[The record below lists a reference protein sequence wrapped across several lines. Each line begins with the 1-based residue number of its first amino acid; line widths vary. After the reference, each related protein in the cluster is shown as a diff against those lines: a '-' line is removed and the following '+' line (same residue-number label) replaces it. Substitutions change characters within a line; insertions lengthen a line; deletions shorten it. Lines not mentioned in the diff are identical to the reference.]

1 MNPQLQKQIGV
12 GALAGI
18 VVAGLIYFLLGGKR
32 TDLEAIR
39 TDVNTL
45 QAEVDKG
52 KLLKANY
59 EKLREEVAKQ
69 DKRIEELIKIMPSDA
84 DYGEIPYRIKK
95 LADDAGIDQ
104 VAFALKP
111 ERKDAYYTEKPVE
124 FEFRVGYH
132 SFGQFASLVSGYDK
146 IINIS
151 NIEFTRRTDNR
162 SVYPASLKCTISAFV
177 YNPEP
182 PPAEPAKKPAPAP
195 ASAPKGGAKED

>member
-1 MNPQLQKQIGV
+1 MDPQLQKQIGV

-18 VVAGLIYFLLGGKR
+18 VLTALVYFLLGGKR
-32 TDLEAIR
+32 TELEG
-39 TDVNTL
+39 VNANIKTL

-69 DKRIEELIKIMPSDA
+69 DKRIEELIKILPSET

-95 LADDAGIDQ
+95 IADDAGIDQ
-104 VAFALKP
+104 VSFSLRP
-111 ERKDAYYTEKPVE
+111 ERKDTYYTEKPVE

-132 SFGQFASLVSGYDK
+132 SFGQFASLISGYDK
-146 IINIS
+146 IINVS
-151 NIEFTRRTDNR
+151 NIEFTRKTDNR
-162 SVYPASLKCTISAFV
+162 SVYPASLKCTISAFI

-182 PPAEPAKKPAPAP
+182 PPAEPVKTPTTAPPAKAG
-195 ASAPKGGAKED
+195 SKED

>member
-1 MNPQLQKQIGV
+1 MDPQLQKQIGV

-18 VVAGLIYFLLGGKR
+18 VLTALVYFLLGGKR
-32 TDLEAIR
+32 TELEG
-39 TDVNTL
+39 VNANIKTL

-69 DKRIEELIKIMPSDA
+69 DKRIEELIKILPSET

-95 LADDAGIDQ
+95 IADDAGIDQ
-104 VAFALKP
+104 VSFSLRP
-111 ERKDAYYTEKPVE
+111 ERKDTYYTEKPVE

-132 SFGQFASLVSGYDK
+132 SFGQFASLISGYDK
-146 IINIS
+146 IINVS
-151 NIEFTRRTDNR
+151 NIEFTRKTDNR
-162 SVYPASLKCTISAFV
+162 SVYPASLKCTISAFI

-182 PPAEPAKKPAPAP
+182 PPAEPVKKPATAPPAK
-195 ASAPKGGAKED
+195 AGSKED

>member
-18 VVAGLIYFLLGGKR
+18 ILAGLVYFLLGGKR
-32 TDLEAIR
+32 SELES
-39 TDVNTL
+39 VNAEVKTL

-52 KLLKANY
+52 KLLKASY
-59 EKLREEVAKQ
+59 EKLREEVARQ
-69 DKRIEELIKIMPSDA
+69 DKRIEELVKIMPSEA

-104 VAFALKP
+104 VSFALKP
-111 ERKDAYYTEKPVE
+111 EHKTTYYTEKPVE

-132 SFGQFASLVSGYDK
+132 SFGQFASLISGYDK
-146 IINIS
+146 IINVS
-151 NIEFTRRTDNR
+151 NIEFNRKTDVR
-162 SVYPASLKCTISAFV
+162 SIYPATVKCTISAFV

-182 PPAEPAKKPAPAP
+182 PPAEPAPKPAAPAP
-195 ASAPKGGAKED
+195 RPNPKED

>member
-18 VVAGLIYFLLGGKR
+18 ILAGLVYFLLGGKR
-32 TDLEAIR
+32 SELEVVN
-39 TDVNTL
+39 TDVQTL
-45 QAEVDKG
+45 QADVDKG
-52 KLLKANY
+52 KLLKASY

-69 DKRIEELIKIMPSDA
+69 DKRIEELIKIMPSET

-95 LADDAGIDQ
+95 IADDAGIDQ
-104 VAFALKP
+104 VSFSLKP
-111 ERKDAYYTEKPVE
+111 ERKDTYYTEKPVE

-132 SFGQFASLVSGYDK
+132 SFGQFASLVSGYEK

-151 NIEFTRRTDNR
+151 NIEFTRKTDDR
-162 SVYPASLKCTISAFV
+162 SVYPAAIKCTISAFI

-182 PPAEPAKKPAPAP
+182 PPVEPARKPAA
-195 ASAPKGGAKED
+195 AAPKSGGKDD

>member
-18 VVAGLIYFLLGGKR
+18 VLAALVYFLLGGKR
-32 TDLEAIR
+32 TELEGINA
-39 TDVNTL
+39 DVKTI

-52 KLLKANY
+52 KLLKASY

-69 DKRIEELIKIMPSDA
+69 DKRIEELIKIMPSETDS
-84 DYGEIPYRIKK
+84 GEIPYRIKK
-95 LADDAGIDQ
+95 IADDAGIDQ
-104 VAFALKP
+104 VSFSVKP
-111 ERKDAYYTEKPVE
+111 DRKDVYYTEKPVE

-151 NIEFTRRTDNR
+151 NIEFTRKTDNR
-162 SVYPASLKCTISAFV
+162 SVYPAAVKCTISAFV

-182 PPAEPAKKPAPAP
+182 PPAEPVKKPAAGPAP
-195 ASAPKGGAKED
+195 KAGTKED

>member
-18 VVAGLIYFLLGGKR
+18 VLAGLVYFLLGGKR

-39 TDVNTL
+39 TENKTL
-45 QAEVDKG
+45 QADVDKG
-52 KLLKANY
+52 KLLKQSY

-69 DKRIEELIKIMPSDA
+69 DKRIEELIKIMPSET

-95 LADDAGIDQ
+95 IADDAGIDQ
-104 VAFALKP
+104 VSFSLKP

-146 IINIS
+146 IVNIS
-151 NIEFTRRTDNR
+151 NIEFARKTDNR
-162 SVYPASLKCTISAFV
+162 SVYPATVRCTISAFI

-182 PPAEPAKKPAPAP
+182 AAEPSAKKPAPAP
-195 ASAPKGGAKED
+195 AAKPGAEKD

>member
-12 GALAGI
+12 GAVAGI
-18 VVAGLIYFLLGGKR
+18 VLAGLVYFLLGGKR
-32 TDLEAIR
+32 SELETTR
-39 TDVNTL
+39 TEVKSL

-52 KLLKANY
+52 RLLKASY
-59 EKLREEVAKQ
+59 EKLRDEVAKQ
-69 DKRIEELIKIMPSDA
+69 DKRIEELIKIMPSEA

-104 VAFALKP
+104 VSFALKP

-132 SFGQFASLVSGYDK
+132 TFGQFTSLVSGYDK
-146 IINIS
+146 IINVS
-151 NIEFTRRTDNR
+151 NIEFNRKTDKG
-162 SVYPASLKCTISAFV
+162 SVYPATVKCTVSAFI

-182 PPAEPAKKPAPAP
+182 PPAAPAKAP
-195 ASAPKGGAKED
+195 ASAPAPAKGGAKED

>member
-12 GALAGI
+12 GALVGI
-18 VVAGLIYFLLGGKR
+18 VLAGLVYFLLGGKR

-39 TDVNTL
+39 TENKTL
-45 QAEVDKG
+45 QADVDKG
-52 KLLKANY
+52 KLLKQSY

-69 DKRIEELIKIMPSDA
+69 DKRIEELIKIMPSET

-95 LADDAGIDQ
+95 IADDAGIDQ
-104 VAFALKP
+104 VSFSLKP

-124 FEFRVGYH
+124 FEFRVGFH

-146 IINIS
+146 IVNIS
-151 NIEFTRRTDNR
+151 NIEFARKTDNR
-162 SVYPASLKCTISAFV
+162 SVYPASVKCTISAFI

-182 PPAEPAKKPAPAP
+182 APVAEPPVKKPAPP
-195 ASAPKGGAKED
+195 ASKPGAEKD

>member
-12 GALAGI
+12 GALVGI
-18 VVAGLIYFLLGGKR
+18 VLAGLVYFLLQGKR
-32 TDLEAIR
+32 TELEAINASVK
-39 TDVNTL
+39 TI
-45 QAEVDKG
+45 QAEVDQG
-52 KLLKANY
+52 KLLKASY

-69 DKRIEELIKIMPSDA
+69 DKRIEELIKTMPTEA

-95 LADDAGIDQ
+95 IADDAGIDQ

-132 SFGQFASLVSGYDK
+132 SFGQFASLISGYDK

-151 NIEFTRRTDNR
+151 NIEFTRKTDNR
-162 SVYPASLKCTISAFV
+162 SVYPATVKCTISAFI

-182 PPAEPAKKPAPAP
+182 PPAPEPVQKPV
-195 ASAPKGGAKED
+195 ASAPKAGAKED

>member
-12 GALAGI
+12 GALVGI
-18 VVAGLIYFLLGGKR
+18 VLAGLIYFMLGGKR
-32 TDLEAIR
+32 GELETILV
-39 TDVNTL
+39 DVNTL

-69 DKRIEELIKIMPSDA
+69 DKRIDELIKIMPSDA

-95 LADDAGIDQ
+95 IADDAGIDQ

-111 ERKDAYYTEKPVE
+111 ERKDTYYTEKPVE

-146 IINIS
+146 IINVS
-151 NIEFTRRTDNR
+151 NIEFTRKTDNR
-162 SVYPASLKCTISAFV
+162 SVYPATVKCTVSAFI

-182 PPAEPAKKPAPAP
+182 PPAESAQKPSQAA
-195 ASAPKGGAKED
+195 APKGGAKED

>member
-18 VVAGLIYFLLGGKR
+18 VLAGLVYFLLGGKR

-39 TDVNTL
+39 TENKTL
-45 QAEVDKG
+45 QADVDKG
-52 KLLKANY
+52 KLLKQSY

-69 DKRIEELIKIMPSDA
+69 DKRIEELIKIMPSEA

-95 LADDAGIDQ
+95 IADDAGIDQ
-104 VAFALKP
+104 VSFSLKP

-124 FEFRVGYH
+124 FEFRVGFH
-132 SFGQFASLVSGYDK
+132 SFGQFASLVSGYEK

-151 NIEFTRRTDNR
+151 NIEFARKVDNR
-162 SVYPASLKCTISAFV
+162 SVYPATVKCTISAFI

-182 PPAEPAKKPAPAP
+182 APVAEPPAKKPAPA
-195 ASAPKGGAKED
+195 AKSGAEKD

>member
-12 GALAGI
+12 GALVGI
-18 VVAGLIYFLLGGKR
+18 VLAGLVYFLLGGKR
-32 TDLEAIR
+32 SDLEATNESVKI
-39 TDVNTL
+39 L

-52 KLLKANY
+52 KLLKASY

-69 DKRIEELIKIMPSDA
+69 DKRIEELIKIMPSET

-95 LADDAGIDQ
+95 IADDAGIDQ
-104 VAFALKP
+104 VSFSLKP
-111 ERKDAYYTEKPVE
+111 ERKDSYYTEKPVE
-124 FEFRVGYH
+124 FEFRVGFH

-151 NIEFTRRTDNR
+151 NIEFARKTDNR
-162 SVYPASLKCTISAFV
+162 SVYPASVKCTISAFI

-182 PPAEPAKKPAPAP
+182 PPAEPVKKPAAAAP
-195 ASAPKGGAKED
+195 RAGAKED